1 MIQRAV
7 FLGASNLR
15 LGLDSLCSVLDPQA
29 QPIELLAAC
38 GHGRSYGIPSRF
50 VGKLYAPLSASP
62 LWQELASRPPR
73 PTRAL
78 LCDIGNDLVY
88 GVPWQQVCAWVLEL
102 ADRLEGANN
111 RISLSA
117 LPLGSLERLSPSAF
131 HAARWLFFRGRP
143 LDRARLLDDA
153 RHLDACL
160 AHAAAERG
168 YQWMAAPP
176 ERFGWDAI
184 HYRWWARR
192 SIWKELAEE
201 LGWPTRGTQERA
213 SAALDLWVD
222 A

>member
-15 LGLDSLCSVLDPQA
+15 LGLGAVCSVLDTQA

-50 VGKLYAPLSASP
+50 VGKQYLPLCASP

-102 ADRLEGANN
+102 ARRLEGPDN
-111 RISLSA
+111 RIALSA

-131 HAARWLFFRGRP
+131 QAARWLFFRGRP
-143 LDRARLLDDA
+143 LNRARLLEDA
-153 RHLDACL
+153 RRLDACL
-160 AHAAAERG
+160 AQAATARG
-168 YQWMAAPP
+168 YRWIASPS

-184 HYRWWARR
+184 HYRWRARGK
-192 SIWKELAEE
+192 IWKELAEE
-201 LGWPTRGTQERA
+201 LGWPTRGAAQRA